1 MQILTTAVQ
10 NRIQL
15 KLAMSE
21 LIVQQIDNKNI
32 VQPHLIVECTRVLS
46 GALCMP
52 TGRPALYRQKM
63 YLLLY
68 CVFFQKNTYNKCM
81 QIMHKSGVLEKIADF
96 IGTQPKHDMFESF
109 VMLGNAMFW
118 ENPMLDEQMTV
129 EQLDYIYLHGVQ
141 VWQALH
147 CCRARSLAARVRHS
161 VKIKNKKCRKRSQ
174 IGQFGAI
181 LLFVLH

>member
-1 MQILTTAVQ
+1 MP
-10 NRIQL
+10 NREFKACNFERICGTVLIQDRVQL
-15 KLAMSE
+15 KLAISE
-21 LIVQQIDNKNI
+21 LIVQQIDNTNI

-52 TGRPALYRQKM
+52 AGRPALYRQKM

-81 QIMHKSGVLEKIADF
+81 QIMHKSGVLEKITDF

-129 EQLDYIYLHGVQ
+129 EQLDYIYFHGAQ
-141 VWQALH
+141 VH
-147 CCRARSLAARVRHS
+147 RCRENLDSRVRHS
-161 VKIKNKKCRKRSQ
+161 VKI
-174 IGQFGAI
+174 
-181 LLFVLH
+181 